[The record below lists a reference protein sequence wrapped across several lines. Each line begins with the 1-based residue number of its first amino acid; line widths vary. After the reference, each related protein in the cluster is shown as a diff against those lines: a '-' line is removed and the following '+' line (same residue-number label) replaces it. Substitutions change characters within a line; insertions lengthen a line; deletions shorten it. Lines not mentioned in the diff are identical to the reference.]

1 MQPVIQDFIAWFC
14 RFVMLSAVLL
24 VVVHL
29 FAEWRRGRRKAKAK
43 TAQPTGGMKVIAR
56 NSDSR

>member
-14 RFVMLSAVLL
+14 RFVMISAVLL

-29 FAEWRRGRRKAKAK
+29 FAEWRRGRRKAKSK
-43 TAQPTGGMKVIAR
+43 VAQPTGGMKVLTR
-56 NSDSR
+56 SSDSR